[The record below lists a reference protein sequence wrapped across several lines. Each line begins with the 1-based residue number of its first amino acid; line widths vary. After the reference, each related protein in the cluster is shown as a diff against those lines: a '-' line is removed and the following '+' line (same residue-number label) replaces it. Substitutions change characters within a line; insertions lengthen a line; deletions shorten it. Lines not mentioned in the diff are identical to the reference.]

1 MTVSATTG
9 LLLIPAPII
18 CEAEFAL
25 EDNAAK
31 QLNTTVKVICSD
43 RWIVPEELAR
53 VTDPLVFSAVDVL
66 VPRIELVCLLNVV
79 KVRVYVLKEGVP
91 VVIRS
96 RQSNE

>member
-1 MTVSATTG
+1 VSATTG
-9 LLLIPAPII
+9 LPLILAPII

-31 QLNTTVKVICSD
+31 QLNTTVKVICGD

-79 KVRVYVLKEGVP
+79 KVRVYVLEEGVL
-91 VVIRS
+91 VVVRS